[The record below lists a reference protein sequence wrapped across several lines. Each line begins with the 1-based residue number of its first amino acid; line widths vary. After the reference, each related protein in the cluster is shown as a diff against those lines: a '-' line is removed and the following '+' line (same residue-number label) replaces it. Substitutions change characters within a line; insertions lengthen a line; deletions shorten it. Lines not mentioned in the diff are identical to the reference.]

1 MRGYGV
7 AMRIHDADGKA
18 LSAVHLALT
27 DDEARE
33 LANDLADLLTAV
45 PGWHSHISA
54 ADFQTGVTIYRE
66 DDPTAAF

>member
-1 MRGYGV
+1 MKL
-7 AMRIHDADGKA
+7 HDADGKP

-27 DDEARE
+27 DDEARK
-33 LANDLADLLTAV
+33 LASDLADLLTAA

-54 ADFQTGVTIYRE
+54 ADLQTEVTIYRE